1 MVEFMITIFSE
12 LLLSLVILSLVLYG
26 INLSTFKL
34 SVGALFLIG
43 VIIAQLWP
51 DVLYTSDSLMWGT
64 GGLLVTNSWVV
75 ISKLIII
82 MGSVSLLLMYGS
94 GTQDRKGEG
103 EDSKAIT
110 LNLDLLK
117 I

>member
-1 MVEFMITIFSE
+1 MVTMFSE
-12 LLLSLVILSLVLYG
+12 LLLSLVLLSLVLYG

-34 SVGALFLIG
+34 SVGALFIVCATL
-43 VIIAQLWP
+43 AQLWP

-64 GGLLVTNSWVV
+64 GGLLITNSWVV

-94 GTQDRKGEG
+94 GTPDRGSEVSNY
-103 EDSKAIT
+103 DKAIT
-110 LNLDLLK
+110 LNFDLLK
-117 I
+117 S